1 MKKERRLYTAKNNCL
16 PDPTDKAD
24 AEGCQKAPDLIRQL
38 NEALFLAKF
47 MGAVNATL
55 DPDDVCAIA
64 SRILFDY
71 IAYHRIVFTL
81 EPDSGCKTFSFSPLE
96 ERSFDPAL
104 ETSSEVGSNS
114 KSTRWFTFQ
123 LPEKLGKVEI
133 CLRRQAIACFSR
145 HFLVTVTENFA
156 QALKNSL
163 EFNKVKELAM
173 RDGLTGLYNRRVFDE
188 ILSIEGELHKLMPLS
203 LLLLDLDDFKMV
215 NDTFGHAAGDQ
226 VLATFASILRE
237 SCRGADLVARY
248 GGEEFAVV
256 LPATPSTKAIEIAQ
270 RMRMRFSAMTFAFDG
285 QHFNQTVSIG
295 IACTF
300 DTAKMPISELVHRA
314 DKALYRA
321 KREGKNRVCIYT
333 EKTGITIAKKRSK
346 TSDSGCQP
354 ANSPMLGAGNL

>member
-1 MKKERRLYTAKNNCL
+1 MKKERILSTVENIGLFGPAGEDNK
-16 PDPTDKAD
+16 
-24 AEGCQKAPDLIRQL
+24 GSCQKAPDLIRQL

-71 IAYHRIVFTL
+71 IVYHRIVFTL
-81 EPDSGCKTFSFSPLE
+81 ELDSGCKTFSFSPLE
-96 ERSFDPAL
+96 DRSTGPAL
-104 ETSSEVGSNS
+104 ETGGEADSDN
-114 KSTRWFTFQ
+114 KPTRWFTFQ
-123 LPEKLGKVEI
+123 LPEKIGKVEI
-133 CLRRQAIACFSR
+133 CLHRQAIGAFSR
-145 HFLVTVTENFA
+145 HFLATVTENFA

-203 LLLLDLDDFKMV
+203 LLLLDLDDFKLV

-226 VLATFASILRE
+226 VLATFAAILRE

-256 LPATPSTKAIEIAQ
+256 LPATPSTKATEIAQ
-270 RMRMRFSAMTFAFDG
+270 RMRMRFSAMTFAFGG
-285 QHFNQTVSIG
+285 QHFSQTVSIG

-300 DTAKMPISELVHRA
+300 DTAKIPISELVHRA
-314 DKALYRA
+314 DNALYRA
-321 KREGKNRVCIYT
+321 KREGKNRVCIHT
-333 EKTGITIAKKRSK
+333 DKTGANIAKNRGK
-346 TSDSGCQP
+346 TPDAGSQS
-354 ANSPMLGAGNL
+354 ASSPMLGAGNL

>member
-1 MKKERRLYTAKNNCL
+1 MKKERILSTVENIGLSN
-16 PDPTDKAD
+16 PDGGDSN
-24 AEGCQKAPDLIRQL
+24 GSCQKAPDLIRQL

-71 IAYHRIVFTL
+71 IVYHRIVFTL
-81 EPDSGCKTFSFSPLE
+81 ELDSGCKTFSFSPLE
-96 ERSFDPAL
+96 DRSAGPAL
-104 ETSSEVGSNS
+104 EAGGEADSDN
-114 KSTRWFTFQ
+114 KPTRWFTFQ
-123 LPEKLGKVEI
+123 LPEKMGKVEI
-133 CLRRQAIACFSR
+133 CLHRQAIGAFSG
-145 HFLVTVTENFA
+145 HFLATVTENFA

-163 EFNKVKELAM
+163 EFHKVKELAM

-203 LLLLDLDDFKMV
+203 LLLLDLDDFKLV

-226 VLATFASILRE
+226 VLATFAAILRE

-256 LPATPSTKAIEIAQ
+256 LPATPSTKATEIAQ
-270 RMRMRFSAMTFAFDG
+270 RMRMRFSAMTFAFGG
-285 QHFNQTVSIG
+285 QHFSQTVSIG

-300 DTAKMPISELVHRA
+300 DTAKIPISELVHRA
-314 DKALYRA
+314 DNALYRA
-321 KREGKNRVCIYT
+321 KREGKNRVCIHT
-333 EKTGITIAKKRSK
+333 DKAGANIAKNRSK
-346 TSDSGCQP
+346 TPDAGSQS
-354 ANSPMLGAGNL
+354 ANAPMLGAGNL